1 MKRYVFSK
9 VLNLISKEN
18 DEIFSMARL
27 LPKRSLLKVPLYI
40 DDGETYKNSGHWK
53 RIKFKQNN
61 SVTDS
66 RDWAPMDLNGNVI
79 KKKNLNIELKQK
91 DVEEISN
98 FVRNNSYALENLG
111 VGDNFDFTDFQN
123 ILIPGGEPASEE
135 QKTELKRKVDEFLNS
150 NK

>member
-1 MKRYVFSK
+1 MKRHVFSK

-66 RDWAPMDLNGNVI
+66 RDWAPMDLNGNII

-91 DVEEISN
+91 EVDEISN

-123 ILIPGGEPASEE
+123 ILIPGGELASEE

-150 NK
+150 NE